1 MKKFS
6 FKLVSDAAIYVLF
19 LAFVGFMRLLGI
31 KRASNFCSRL
41 FVFLGRYLTAN
52 KIIKN
57 NLKYI
62 YPSITDS
69 EIQTLQDQVWDNF
82 GRYVGEFAFMDEKY
96 IKQNLAMIDIEGQEN
111 IQDLTDN
118 KTPFIIFSGHFS
130 NWDFGLFA
138 FQTLVEDV
146 SVVYR
151 KINNEFIDK
160 YVRDKRGTLGAH
172 LIKKGK
178 DGVRDL
184 IKSIKGNQTMLMLVD
199 QKMNDG
205 IKVPFMGKPAM
216 TSQAIAVMARQYDY
230 PIVPALIIRQND
242 GRYKITFYKHF
253 KVAKTEDKEL
263 DVYQTMVKINE
274 IIGGWVYESPGQ
286 WFWVHQRWG
295 KPNEMK

>member
-1 MKKFS
+1 VKKFS
-6 FKLVSDAAIYVLF
+6 FKIVIDAAIYVLF

-31 KRASNFCSRL
+31 KRASNFCSKIFR
-41 FVFLGRYLTAN
+41 VFGPLVKTN

-62 YPSITDS
+62 YRDISDT
-69 EIQTLQDQVWDNF
+69 EILAIQDQVWDNF

-146 SVVYR
+146 SVIYR

-172 LIKKGK
+172 LIRKGK
-178 DGVRDL
+178 EGVRDL
-184 IKSIKGNQTMLMLVD
+184 IKSIKGNQTILMLVD

-230 PIVPALIIRQND
+230 PIVPSQIIRQQD

-253 KVAKTEDKEL
+253 KVAKTEDKDT
-263 DVYQTMVKINE
+263 DVYETMVRINE
-274 IIGGWVYESPGQ
+274 IIGNWVYANPGQ

-295 KPNEMK
+295 KPKEMM